1 VPVLSVADCAP
12 GLEPPPPQAARVRQ
26 KSKGDMLVVRVLMMD
41 FRSCGWVS
49 WTICATG
56 NG

>member
-1 VPVLSVADCAP
+1 LVADCAP